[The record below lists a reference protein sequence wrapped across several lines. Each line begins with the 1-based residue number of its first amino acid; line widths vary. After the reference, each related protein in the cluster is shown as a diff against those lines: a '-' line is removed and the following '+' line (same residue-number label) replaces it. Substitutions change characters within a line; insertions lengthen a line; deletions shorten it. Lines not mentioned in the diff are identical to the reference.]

1 MATADS
7 KTYLVMSGG
16 EGYIDFRL
24 GELVTEPGDVISGE
38 KVRCLHTARH
48 SFDSSSSSAGDE
60 GGELDGLSES
70 TADQQPTMA
79 EQSHLIVWQIT
90 TSHD

>member
-1 MATADS
+1 
-7 KTYLVMSGG
+7 MSGG

-24 GELVTEPGDVISGE
+24 GECVTEAAEVISGE
-38 KVRCLHTARH
+38 KVCCLHLAHR
-48 SFDSSSSSAGDE
+48 SFDLSFSSTGDE

-70 TADQQPTMA
+70 TVDQQPSTA

-90 TSHD
+90 TSHDWKIQ